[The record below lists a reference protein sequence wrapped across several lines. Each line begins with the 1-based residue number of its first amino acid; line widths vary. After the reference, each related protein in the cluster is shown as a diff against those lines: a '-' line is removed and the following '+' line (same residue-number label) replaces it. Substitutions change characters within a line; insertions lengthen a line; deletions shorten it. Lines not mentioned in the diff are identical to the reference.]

1 VRERRREERRRERG
15 ETEKMNP
22 IVGDAAL
29 LEKYGTSMPRVSETD
44 KIATHLEFAL
54 KSLSMSLNQHSTQER
69 LDLLL
74 AVKQYIAAGSFP
86 QHDEE
91 LQPGA
96 AVRAPCFI
104 DSSGTPCAVAHLMLA
119 TGHRDLALSVN
130 SKHKNSSI
138 AQIAQD
144 PPAEFSAWQQQ
155 CGLSLTE
162 LQLIQP
168 TYEFVA
174 AECRAL
180 FADIMAQLKRAATP
194 QNFLSKLVFRQ
205 TKAELSHETVRSLVK
220 AILEYRRQMQGS
232 CGYPFRNNATAK
244 YHKQIA
250 GLEKTLHSKHST
262 NVVQV
267 QQLLVL
273 LRAAS
278 SQHADANA
286 YSLSTVDARPLLSQ
300 AEWEA
305 VEAEVASYR

>member
-1 VRERRREERRRERG
+1 VRERTREERRRERR

-54 KSLSMSLNQHSTQER
+54 KSLSMSLNKHSTQER

-74 AVKQYIAAGSFP
+74 ALKQYIAAGSFP

-91 LQPGA
+91 SQPGA

-104 DSSGTPCAVAHLMLA
+104 DSSGIPCAVAHLMLA
-119 TGHRDLALSVN
+119 TGHSDLALFVN

-138 AQIAQD
+138 AEIAQD
-144 PPAEFSAWQQQ
+144 PPAEFEAWQQQ

-174 AECRAL
+174 AKCRAL
-180 FADIMAQLKRAATP
+180 FADIMGQLERAADAGASEP
-194 QNFLSKLVFRQ
+194 
-205 TKAELSHETVRSLVK
+205 AHVRSLVK
-220 AILEYRRQMQGS
+220 AILVYRGWLRLS
-232 CGYPFRNNATAK
+232 
-244 YHKQIA
+244 
-250 GLEKTLHSKHST
+250 
-262 NVVQV
+262 VQEQRDGQV
-267 QQLLVL
+267 P
-273 LRAAS
+273 RADS
-278 SQHADANA
+278 S
-286 YSLSTVDARPLLSQ
+286 L
-300 AEWEA
+300 
-305 VEAEVASYR
+305 